1 MRREPPV
8 SFLPSLDVKTI
19 GIVVLTVLIAACSK
33 TPPDTVNAR
42 PMTGQ
47 SGIKGS
53 DCVEAR
59 KRAAAKPDLD
69 VDRLPT
75 PRAQKPAVFQKMPAA
90 VKRQVDRRG
99 AVVKVD
105 VLIDTIGRPVMRT
118 FTVVES
124 TPHPWLAENVKS
136 VIPKWRFSPAEL
148 AGCKVPRV
156 YKFSA
161 TSPKRG

>member
-1 MRREPPV
+1 MK
-8 SFLPSLDVKTI
+8 LI
-19 GIVVLTVLIAACSK
+19 GLVGVALVIVACARS
-33 TPPDTVNAR
+33 PRSDAVNAR
-42 PMTGQ
+42 PMAGQGGVTG
-47 SGIKGS
+47 G

-69 VDRLPT
+69 VDRLPA
-75 PRAQKPAVFQKMPAA
+75 PRAQTPAVFQRMPAA
-90 VKRQVDRRG
+90 VKTQVDRKG

-105 VLIDTIGRPVMRT
+105 VVIDTLGRPMMKT
-118 FTVVES
+118 FKVVES
-124 TPHPWLAENVKS
+124 SPHPWLGQNVKS